1 MVLSNTEVLGWC
13 GTDSE
18 ILGERPG
25 PLALCPPKL
34 LNILPLEDKS
44 CFRHEKLDIDNLKY
58 D

>member
-34 LNILPLEDKS
+34 LNILPLEANRVFVMK
-44 CFRHEKLDIDNLKY
+44 NLTLIT
-58 D
+58 